1 MTTLVSHSLCFHAI
15 FRTLQWHQ
23 SFCSFSEDDD
33 SKIKNKILFA
43 LVSLCPVVFHLLYKF
58 RKILITIFQRTQ
70 RQIQVIIGS
79 WIGIGSTSIVGCW
92 ACHWGDLRG
101 NHRWGVFHPNFLK
114 QFFES
119 VDRACERSEQA
130 RERWILNIEYWIS
143 KQQKSNY
150 APHVRDTTSGRDSK
164 VVKRKRLHEESAVQ
178 IDLGRKNRLRACC
191 PAWGQIRAHFLHS
204 TFWAWQSCNH
214 APRRQLERV
223 TSYLNFEFWV
233 LCKFLG
239 PDTAAPAV

>member
-92 ACHWGDLRG
+92 ACHRGDLRG
-101 NHRWGVFHPNFLK
+101 NHRWGGSHHDVDGCLPRTRILVAFSLK
-114 QFFES
+114 KWGRQVVHTWTIWQFTDWYGLRPPM
-119 VDRACERSEQA
+119 VKHWVLKNDKL
-130 RERWILNIEYWIS
+130 II
-143 KQQKSNY
+143 
-150 APHVRDTTSGRDSK
+150 HTVRN
-164 VVKRKRLHEESAVQ
+164 L
-178 IDLGRKNRLRACC
+178 
-191 PAWGQIRAHFLHS
+191 HFLSKNS
-204 TFWAWQSCNH
+204 TLVSRENCRFFGGGAKLVKLLWFGA
-214 APRRQLERV
+214 
-223 TSYLNFEFWV
+223 F
-233 LCKFLG
+233 
-239 PDTAAPAV
+239 

>member
-79 WIGIGSTSIVGCW
+79 WIGIGSSASIVGCW

-101 NHRWGVFHPNFLK
+101 NHRWGGSHHDVDGGLPRTRILVAFSLKKWGRQVVHTWTIWQFTDWYGLRPPMVKHWVLKNDKLIIHTVRNLHFFVQKFNFG
-114 QFFES
+114 F
-119 VDRACERSEQA
+119 
-130 RERWILNIEYWIS
+130 
-143 KQQKSNY
+143 
-150 APHVRDTTSGRDSK
+150 P
-164 VVKRKRLHEESAVQ
+164 RKL
-178 IDLGRKNRLRACC
+178 
-191 PAWGQIRAHFLHS
+191 S
-204 TFWAWQSCNH
+204 TFGGEKLVKMLW
-214 APRRQLERV
+214 
-223 TSYLNFEFWV
+223 FWT
-233 LCKFLG
+233 F
-239 PDTAAPAV
+239 